1 VLCSF
6 RLLIWGARTRAV
18 RVRETVTMSVLGIWV
33 GRDSSVG
40 CLPGTHR
47 RSWHKQRLLLLARG
61 AGSAIRMQPKEEH
74 SNSSEQQEKWGHG
87 SNHLLNKRPHTS
99 VSCGDHDDQYVVEQ
113 SSESHNTATA
123 GGSSSSPASGN
134 RGGFLQGGS
143 YTSSAGGGSTRPG
156 GTVRQYLRSKMPRL
170 RWTADLHHCFVHAV
184 ERLGGQESEG
194 LD

>member
-1 VLCSF
+1 
-6 RLLIWGARTRAV
+6 
-18 RVRETVTMSVLGIWV
+18 
-33 GRDSSVG
+33 
-40 CLPGTHR
+40 
-47 RSWHKQRLLLLARG
+47 
-61 AGSAIRMQPKEEH
+61 MQPKEEH
-74 SNSSEQQEKWGHG
+74 SNSSEPQEKWGHG
-87 SNHLLNKRPHTS
+87 SNHLLNKRPHKS

-113 SSESHNTATA
+113 SSESHNTATG

-184 ERLGGQESEG
+184 ERLGGQESEH